1 MEPPQPVPGANRAQP
16 ALPVVSQGQDRPD
29 IDPMIV
35 ESEAQFDRWATVGSR
50 TAQRPTLIF
59 QGKVWLSGLPT
70 EETKNLFPLVHLQIC
85 CYAGGL
91 EKKGGIQ
98 LPGTLLRDVTPT
110 WVAGRTDQWRLVW
123 PLLRQ
128 SFHAGESIL
137 IHCKVGRHRGAAIG
151 TLTRAILAQETIEE
165 RDRWIRDRRDTE
177 LEKVVNQRNVGAWLQ
192 DMRRQSVLSDPLP
205 SITGF
210 CSTARSHCHLQTG
223 DGIPL
228 CSHKQSSSRAA
239 ERLQGP
245 ISTTRVEEARAWSR
259 PFCGAC
265 LGKAPASWQLKL
277 EQF

>member
-1 MEPPQPVPGANRAQP
+1 MVIWLTHRWHQEP
-16 ALPVVSQGQDRPD
+16 LPHG
-29 IDPMIV
+29 
-35 ESEAQFDRWATVGSR
+35 
-50 TAQRPTLIF
+50 
-59 QGKVWLSGLPT
+59 
-70 EETKNLFPLVHLQIC
+70 PL
-85 CYAGGL
+85 AD
-91 EKKGGIQ
+91 
-98 LPGTLLRDVTPT
+98 LLLCRRLGERDVTPT
-110 WVAGRTDQWRLVW
+110 WVAARTDQWRLVW

-165 RDRWIRDRRDTE
+165 SDRWIRDRRDTE
-177 LEKVVNQRNVGAWLQ
+177 LEKVVNQHNVGAWLQ
-192 DMRRQSVLSDPLP
+192 EMRRQSVLSDPLP
-205 SITGF
+205 PITGF

-259 PFCGAC
+259 PLCGAC